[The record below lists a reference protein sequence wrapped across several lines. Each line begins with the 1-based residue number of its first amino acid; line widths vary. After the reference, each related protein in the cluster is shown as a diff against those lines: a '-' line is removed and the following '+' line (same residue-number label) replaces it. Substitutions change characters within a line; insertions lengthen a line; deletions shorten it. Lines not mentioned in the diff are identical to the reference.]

1 MFLNYNPIQICAS
14 IVLSILFI
22 FLKNADAQ
30 HSSRI
35 DSTLKINS
43 TQARTNYSKQLNI
56 HTFSNSLSAYYYFD
70 RLSLNAGN
78 TFNSTFID
86 AASKNIR
93 DDNTFFIDSRYSLFN
108 KLKIGGLF
116 RSRIVTDNRK
126 IGLSDVSENSFGL
139 ITEYTPVHN
148 ISLRPILG
156 YKLDR
161 QLEQK
166 DKGMLYGFESQ
177 LDNVNLANYLLN
189 SNVKYLNEDLNRRNN
204 ITLNSNFS
212 IKKYFTP
219 DVLNSF
225 NFEFNKITRDFYIKL
240 DSVSANY
247 FNSNL
252 NVETRDDDI
261 LTLNE
266 NLVYNNVFSVLDFEF
281 NGGLYFRNVE
291 RNTLYKLTD
300 PPSKN
305 IFDTK
310 IDEFRLYLGSSFR
323 LRLTDFSSQF
333 RINYTERDEKH
344 IVKNMSDVPEK
355 FYLDRVEDELK
366 KNNSSLR
373 FQLGS
378 ESAYNLISSDTLYL
392 NLYLSKL
399 VYNTPSIANFSNS
412 SNIFRD
418 DRDELLYIA
427 RLTYKKFFSKF
438 FTASLFVE
446 SYLNHLVYIYAERS
460 SNNNWNR
467 VLRLASNSRYN
478 DKILCSSNSF
488 EVLANYTIYDF
499 EDILNTV
506 RSFSFRQFS
515 FIDTTQINLSKRFFT
530 TLSGSIK
537 LSEQGGLNWKSFST
551 KPARYIEEY
560 SGEAKIGYRL
570 DSDSYF
576 NFGIRTFRYI
586 ESRFEQNEKI
596 ENSRIES
603 IGPIFDLSVKF
614 REDLYLIGSSWIEF
628 ISQSLKSTRR
638 IVNFNI
644 RILLT
649 I

>member
-1 MFLNYNPIQICAS
+1 
-14 IVLSILFI
+14 
-22 FLKNADAQ
+22 
-30 HSSRI
+30 
-35 DSTLKINS
+35 
-43 TQARTNYSKQLNI
+43 QAN
-56 HTFSNSLSAYYYFD
+56 
-70 RLSLNAGN
+70 
-78 TFNSTFID
+78 
-86 AASKNIR
+86 
-93 DDNTFFIDSRYSLFN
+93 FF
-108 KLKIGGLF
+108 G
-116 RSRIVTDNRK
+116 TD
-126 IGLSDVSENSFGL
+126 
-139 ITEYTPVHN
+139 
-148 ISLRPILG
+148 
-156 YKLDR
+156 
-161 QLEQK
+161 
-166 DKGMLYGFESQ
+166 
-177 LDNVNLANYLLN
+177 
-189 SNVKYLNEDLNRRNN
+189 
-204 ITLNSNFS
+204 
-212 IKKYFTP
+212 
-219 DVLNSF
+219 
-225 NFEFNKITRDFYIKL
+225 
-240 DSVSANY
+240 
-247 FNSNL
+247 L

-261 LTLNE
+261 LTFGE
-266 NLVYNNVFSVLDFEF
+266 NLTYNNIFNFIDFDF

-291 RNTLYKLTD
+291 RSTLYKLTSS
-300 PPSKN
+300 PSKN
-305 IFDTK
+305 VFDTK

-392 NLYLSKL
+392 NLFLSKL
-399 VYNTPSIANFSNS
+399 VYNTPSIANFSNR

-446 SYLNHLVYIYAERS
+446 AYMNHLVYIYAERS

-467 VLRLASNSRYN
+467 VIRLASNSRYN
-478 DKILCSSNSF
+478 DKILFSSNSF

-515 FIDTTQINLSKRFFT
+515 FTDTTQINLSKRFFT

-570 DSDSYF
+570 NSESYF

-586 ESRFEQNEKI
+586 ESRFEGKEKI

-603 IGPIFDLSVKF
+603 IGPLFDLSVKF

>member
-1 MFLNYNPIQICAS
+1 M
-14 IVLSILFI
+14 
-22 FLKNADAQ
+22 
-30 HSSRI
+30 
-35 DSTLKINS
+35 
-43 TQARTNYSKQLNI
+43 
-56 HTFSNSLSAYYYFD
+56 
-70 RLSLNAGN
+70 NAGN

-93 DDNTFFIDSRYSLFN
+93 DNNIFFMDSRYSLFD

-126 IGLSDVSENSFGL
+126 IGLSDVSENSL
-139 ITEYTPVHN
+139 VLVTEYAPVYN

-156 YKLDR
+156 YKLDK
-161 QLEQK
+161 QLEQN
-166 DKGMLYGFESQ
+166 DKGLLYGFESH
-177 LDNVNLANYLLN
+177 LDNVNLANYLLY

-204 ITLNSNFS
+204 ITLNSNLS

-225 NFEFNKITRDFYIKL
+225 NFEFNKITRDFYTKL
-240 DSVSANY
+240 DSVQAKRFGSD
-247 FNSNL
+247 L

-261 LTLNE
+261 LTLSE
-266 NLVYNNVFSVLDFEF
+266 NLIYNNIFNILDFEF

-366 KNNSSLR
+366 MNNSSLR

-392 NLYLSKL
+392 NLFLSKL
-399 VYNTPSIANFSNS
+399 VYNTPSIANFSNR

-446 SYLNHLVYIYAERS
+446 AYMNHLVYIYAERS

-478 DKILCSSNSF
+478 DKILFSSNSF

-515 FIDTTQINLSKRFFT
+515 FTD
-530 TLSGSIK
+530 
-537 LSEQGGLNWKSFST
+537 
-551 KPARYIEEY
+551 
-560 SGEAKIGYRL
+560 
-570 DSDSYF
+570 
-576 NFGIRTFRYI
+576 
-586 ESRFEQNEKI
+586 
-596 ENSRIES
+596 
-603 IGPIFDLSVKF
+603 
-614 REDLYLIGSSWIEF
+614 
-628 ISQSLKSTRR
+628 
-638 IVNFNI
+638 
-644 RILLT
+644 
-649 I
+649 